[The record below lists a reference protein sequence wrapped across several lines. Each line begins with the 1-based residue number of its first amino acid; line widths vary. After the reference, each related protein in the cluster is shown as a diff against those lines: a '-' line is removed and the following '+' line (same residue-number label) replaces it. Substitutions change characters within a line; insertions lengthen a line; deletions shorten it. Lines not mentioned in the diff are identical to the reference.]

1 MSRRERR
8 VLCAEPRRRLL
19 LLCLAGSPP
28 GRATRLAILCG
39 SSSDKSLMFASSRMV
54 MLMSSG
60 GRQVEGSANLTP
72 RSPVQ
77 GLRRLFS
84 FVWAFLPV
92 LSFGYLAP
100 IPIIHAAVKLRTWT
114 LWAAATL
121 YTAAE
126 IVWWS
131 ATMTVTDEP
140 VDPAQLSDPP
150 GWTFLVLLGLI
161 VVPTAHAL
169 AVRGRVFEPRPQD
182 PALVAALQ
190 ARQRREEARAI
201 AARDVHLAR
210 ELRIG
215 RPDLPRQFEDGGL
228 VDLNHAPV
236 PVMVQLLGLSES
248 DAAQVIEARD
258 RIGGFSSAEEVIA
271 YADLSPS
278 LVDGIRE
285 RLVFLP

>member
-1 MSRRERR
+1 M
-8 VLCAEPRRRLL
+8 LL
-19 LLCLAGSPP
+19 
-28 GRATRLAILCG
+28 T
-39 SSSDKSLMFASSRMV
+39 
-54 MLMSSG
+54 SG
-60 GRQVEGSANLTP
+60 GRQVQGSADLTP
-72 RSPVQ
+72 RGSGQ
-77 GLRRLFS
+77 GLRRVLS
-84 FVWAFLPV
+84 FVWALLPV
-92 LSFGYLAP
+92 LSYGYLAP

-114 LWAAATL
+114 LWAAAAL

-140 VDPAQLSDPP
+140 VDPAELSDPP
-150 GWTFLVLLGLI
+150 GWIFLVLLGLI
-161 VVPTAHAL
+161 VVPTAHAF
-169 AVRGRVFEPRPQD
+169 AVRGRVFAPRPQD

-190 ARQRREEARAI
+190 ARQRRQEARAI
-201 AARDVHLAR
+201 ATRDVYLAR

-215 RPDLPRQFEDGGL
+215 RPDLPRQFDDGGL
-228 VDLNHAPV
+228 VDLNHAPA

-285 RLVFLP
+285 RLMFLP

>member
-1 MSRRERR
+1 MEM
-8 VLCAEPRRRLL
+8 LL
-19 LLCLAGSPP
+19 
-28 GRATRLAILCG
+28 T
-39 SSSDKSLMFASSRMV
+39 
-54 MLMSSG
+54 SG
-60 GRQVEGSANLTP
+60 GRQVQGSADLTP
-72 RSPVQ
+72 RGSGQ
-77 GLRRLFS
+77 GLRRVLS
-84 FVWAFLPV
+84 FVWALLPV

-114 LWAAATL
+114 LWAAAAL

-140 VDPAQLSDPP
+140 VDPAELSDPP
-150 GWTFLVLLGLI
+150 GWAFLVLLGLL
-161 VVPTAHAL
+161 VVPTAHAF

-190 ARQRREEARAI
+190 ARQRRQEARAI

-215 RPDLPRQFEDGGL
+215 RPDLPRQFDDGGL

-236 PVMVQLLGLSES
+236 PVLVQLLGLSEA
-248 DAAQVIEARD
+248 DAAKVIEARD
-258 RIGGFSSAEEVIA
+258 RIDGFSSAEEVVA
-271 YADLSPS
+271 YTELSPS
-278 LVDGIRE
+278 LVDGLRE

>member
-1 MSRRERR
+1 MEM
-8 VLCAEPRRRLL
+8 LL
-19 LLCLAGSPP
+19 
-28 GRATRLAILCG
+28 T
-39 SSSDKSLMFASSRMV
+39 
-54 MLMSSG
+54 SG
-60 GRQVEGSANLTP
+60 GRQVQGSADLTP
-72 RSPVQ
+72 RGSGQ
-77 GLRRLFS
+77 GLRRVLS
-84 FVWAFLPV
+84 FVWALLPV

-140 VDPAQLSDPP
+140 VDPAELSDPP
-150 GWTFLVLLGLI
+150 GWTFLVLLGLL
-161 VVPTAHAL
+161 VVPTAHAF
-169 AVRGRVFEPRPQD
+169 AVRGRVFEPRSQD

-190 ARQRREEARAI
+190 ARQRREEAKAI
-201 AARDVHLAR
+201 AARDIHLAR

-215 RPDLPRQFEDGGL
+215 RPDLPRQFDDGGL
-228 VDLNHAPV
+228 VDLNHAPA
-236 PVMVQLLGLSES
+236 PVMVQLLGLSEA

-271 YADLSPS
+271 YTELSPS

>member
-1 MSRRERR
+1 M
-8 VLCAEPRRRLL
+8 LL
-19 LLCLAGSPP
+19 
-28 GRATRLAILCG
+28 T
-39 SSSDKSLMFASSRMV
+39 
-54 MLMSSG
+54 SG
-60 GRQVEGSANLTP
+60 GRQVQGSADLTP
-72 RSPVQ
+72 RGSGQ
-77 GLRRLFS
+77 GLRRVLS
-84 FVWAFLPV
+84 FVWALLPV
-92 LSFGYLAP
+92 LSYGYLAP

-114 LWAAATL
+114 LWAAAAL

-140 VDPAQLSDPP
+140 VDPAELSDPP
-150 GWTFLVLLGLI
+150 GWIFLVLLGLI
-161 VVPTAHAL
+161 VVPTAHAF
-169 AVRGRVFEPRPQD
+169 AVRGRVFAPRPQD

-190 ARQRREEARAI
+190 ARQRRQEARAI
-201 AARDVHLAR
+201 ATRDVYLAR

-215 RPDLPRQFEDGGL
+215 RPDLPRQFDDGGL

-236 PVMVQLLGLSES
+236 PVMVQLLGLSEV
-248 DAAQVIEARD
+248 DAAKVVEARD

-271 YADLSPS
+271 YTELSPS